1 VQSTAIS
8 DGLVT
13 LRDEP
18 AELIRR
24 NEVGWNR
31 APAELVLSGG
41 RVLVPT
47 GELLALD
54 VAIVGSRIAAVADDL
69 VVPGARR
76 VDVAGKVVVPGYIDS
91 HTHALGPYSAGAYVG
106 EALKRGTT
114 YVTTDDA
121 HAYGLLSEAGYR
133 EMLALSDVVPM
144 VLRWSLRPEAAPRR
158 LSRVDAVQ
166 LAAHWP
172 QVAQVGELATHP
184 ELRELDDDLAEMLA
198 GARNAGV
205 LIEGHN
211 PGASQRTLGVAASAG
226 VTADHE
232 AITATEVIARLRVG
246 LWAFLRHNGLR
257 ADVPTIVPE
266 LLASGVSLERIG
278 LTADGPTPTWI
289 SRHGMLE
296 NAIRAAIVA
305 GMEPSEAYAIAT
317 WRPASYIGLGAHL
330 GAVAP
335 GRLACLN
342 VLADEHEPMPE
353 LVVSLGRE
361 VARDG
366 ELLLPIPEIPWE
378 RLSPTPWSRRVE
390 RIALDAY
397 QARPDDPD
405 VTLESQALVRSGP
418 GTGSPAI
425 CFVFDPQ
432 TERFTRGR
440 MYGLP
445 PGLRAL
451 ASTLTPER
459 LLVAVGD
466 SPAAL
471 KQCVDAIFDAGGGIA
486 YADENEVQTL
496 ALPVGGA
503 ITAAPFAVI
512 SGFYSRLDEYV
523 ASLGHEFA
531 QPVTTLLF
539 IADDGL
545 PGARFLADGL
555 TDVRRGKIVAP
566 SVPVPWERA
575 G

>member
-1 VQSTAIS
+1 
-8 DGLVT
+8 
-13 LRDEP
+13 
-18 AELIRR
+18 
-24 NEVGWNR
+24 
-31 APAELVLSGG
+31 
-41 RVLVPT
+41 
-47 GELLALD
+47 
-54 VAIVGSRIAAVADDL
+54 
-69 VVPGARR
+69 
-76 VDVAGKVVVPGYIDS
+76 
-91 HTHALGPYSAGAYVG
+91 
-106 EALKRGTT
+106 
-114 YVTTDDA
+114 
-121 HAYGLLSEAGYR
+121 
-133 EMLALSDVVPM
+133 
-144 VLRWSLRPEAAPRR
+144 
-158 LSRVDAVQ
+158 
-166 LAAHWP
+166 
-172 QVAQVGELATHP
+172 
-184 ELRELDDDLAEMLA
+184 
-198 GARNAGV
+198 
-205 LIEGHN
+205 
-211 PGASQRTLGVAASAG
+211 
-226 VTADHE
+226 
-232 AITATEVIARLRVG
+232 
-246 LWAFLRHNGLR
+246 
-257 ADVPTIVPE
+257 
-266 LLASGVSLERIG
+266 
-278 LTADGPTPTWI
+278 
-289 SRHGMLE
+289 
-296 NAIRAAIVA
+296 
-305 GMEPSEAYAIAT
+305 
-317 WRPASYIGLGAHL
+317 
-330 GAVAP
+330 
-335 GRLACLN
+335 
-342 VLADEHEPMPE
+342 
-353 LVVSLGRE
+353 VSLGRE

-378 RLSPTPWSRRVE
+378 RLSPTPWSTRVE

-397 QARPDDPD
+397 RARPDDPD

-466 SPAAL
+466 SPVAL

-486 YADENEVQTL
+486 YADESEVQTL

-555 TDVRRGKIVAP
+555 TDVRRGKIVAA
-566 SVPVPWERA
+566 SLPVPWERA